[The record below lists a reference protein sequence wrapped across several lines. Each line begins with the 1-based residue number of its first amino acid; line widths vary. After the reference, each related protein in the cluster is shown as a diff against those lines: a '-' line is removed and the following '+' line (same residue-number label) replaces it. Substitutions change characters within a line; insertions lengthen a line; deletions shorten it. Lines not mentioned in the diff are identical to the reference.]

1 MPSCCLSF
9 ACIPASNAGDG
20 RILVLLLDT
29 SCGMWDQLQ
38 DKDSGK
44 QLQDPQTLGRADFCQ
59 QILLFLNTYLILQE
73 GNKAAVFAVDGSG
86 RLMNLQFLL
95 HSLLWAYQPIDLLFT
110 ACKSAGAVTYSI
122 SHHPLQVVKLNPSST
137 LPILW
142 QSRYCSSFCKA
153 WLLTMTLQV
162 QKPICISAVHDK
174 CVECSE

>member
-86 RLMNLQFLL
+86 R
-95 HSLLWAYQPIDLLFT
+95 
-110 ACKSAGAVTYSI
+110 
-122 SHHPLQVVKLNPSST
+122 
-137 LPILW
+137 
-142 QSRYCSSFCKA
+142 
-153 WLLTMTLQV
+153 
-162 QKPICISAVHDK
+162 
-174 CVECSE
+174 